1 MRVLAASAM
10 ASILLAVSAVRAPAA
25 APVDLRTCA
34 DATLPDPANG
44 SKQDGIARSY
54 QW

>member
-1 MRVLAASAM
+1 MRVLAASAV
-10 ASILLAVSAVRAPAA
+10 VSALLGMSATRAPAA